1 LVALSLGIARSAAAQ
16 AAPEQKMEEY
26 RPIRWGFFAG
36 GAAAFTVGFV
46 PLCAGT
52 RDERCIPIAGPCIL
66 VYQLWT
72 DEGDPGSED
81 GIVPPRFVAIA
92 AANLVLLQTAGA
104 VFMTYAFL
112 GPTKVRSV
120 SGLRLSPMLS
130 PELAGLTASGSF

>member
-1 LVALSLGIARSAAAQ
+1 
-16 AAPEQKMEEY
+16 MEEH

-36 GAAAFTVGFV
+36 GAAAFTLSFV

-72 DEGDPGSED
+72 DQGDPESED

-92 AANLVLLQTAGA
+92 AVNLVLLQTAGA
-104 VFMTYAFL
+104 ALMTYAFL
-112 GPTKVRSV
+112 GPTKVRAV
-120 SGLRLSPMLS
+120 SGFRVSPLLSPNA
-130 PELAGLTASGSF
+130 AGLTAWGRF